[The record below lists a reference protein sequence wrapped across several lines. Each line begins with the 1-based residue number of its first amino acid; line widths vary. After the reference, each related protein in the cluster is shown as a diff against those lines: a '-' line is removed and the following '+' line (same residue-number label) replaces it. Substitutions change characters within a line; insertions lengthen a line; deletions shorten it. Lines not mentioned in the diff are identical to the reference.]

1 MTREL
6 GVGTYI
12 VDGGTLMRV
21 AEVHATFVT
30 FEDHSTLPIKDAQE
44 RIVPVQPGDMVR
56 PLEGGEPVRVTEI
69 TESLFPGVILARY
82 EHPKYGEIAGEITEV
97 ADRLVFTSH
106 FETGSRVRFRNT
118 VTYTVTDWDGELH
131 ELVPDDGSETLHF
144 SPDFFEL
151 VSPPPVPEG
160 TAARHNDT
168 GTNALV
174 RWANANEVSLMAV
187 GNTVGVSRIEFVV
200 SRIEFEADYTI
211 L

>member
-1 MTREL
+1 MTRKL
-6 GVGTYI
+6 RVGTYI
-12 VDGGTLMRV
+12 DDGGTPMRV

-30 FEDHSTLPIKDAQE
+30 FEDHSTRPIKAAEE

-56 PLEGGEPVRVTEI
+56 PIEGGEPVRVTKI
-69 TESLFPGVILARY
+69 TKSRIPGQILAWY
-82 EHPKYGEIAGEITEV
+82 EHPKYGEVTGEVTEV

-151 VSPPPVPEG
+151 VSPPPVPSG
-160 TAARHNDT
+160 TPVRHNDT

-174 RWANANEVSLMAV
+174 RWANANEVSLMEV
-187 GNTVGVSRIEFVV
+187 GDTFVV
-200 SRIEFEADYTI
+200 SRNEFEADYTI